1 MINIILTLSIVF
13 LLHEIRTLV
22 WPLKYDKQISK
33 IKKNVKQGYLN
44 PNDRPFMIFNYIYFI
59 WSIIGLFTPYWS
71 IFAILIT
78 FSLISGLFLRTEDS
92 IKRIRL
98 RRFDSLVSIIIL
110 LTLLVI
116 YYK

>member
-13 LLHEIRTLV
+13 LLHEIRTLI

-44 PNDRPFMIFNYIYFI
+44 PNDRPFMIFNFIYFI

-78 FSLISGLFLRTEDS
+78 FSFISGLFLRTEDS

-98 RRFDSLVSIIIL
+98 RRFDSLVSIVIL